1 MADIQWIYNVTACS
15 TWAGGVGSYI
25 KPISPPDFTPDE
37 VVIRS
42 INFNGLVS
50 DTHLYVIWCNIINDN
65 IGSFCGGTIS
75 PQSPQTRIW
84 IRGQIPNNLEFRLQT
99 PTVAAG
105 LQPVTA
111 MTGDLAI
118 TMDFIKYKRTST

>member
-1 MADIQWIYNVTACS
+1 MADIQWIYNVTAGS
-15 TWAGGVGSYI
+15 TWSGGAGTYI

-50 DTHLYVIWCNIINDN
+50 DTRMYVIWCNIINDN
-65 IGSFCGGTIS
+65 IGSFCGGTS
-75 PQSPQTRIW
+75 NNSSQSPQTRIW
-84 IRGQIPNNLEFRLQT
+84 IRGQIPNNLEFRLQIPSLT
-99 PTVAAG
+99 G
-105 LQPVTA
+105 LQPVLT

-118 TMDFIKYKRTST
+118 TMDFIKYKRST